1 MRIDLTARA
10 FIEANIDHYREVT
23 KAVKEFEAEVE
34 ATLRSIWREF
44 KEQLI
49 AVGIPADDPSFEAK
63 TQDHAS
69 EMGLKTGWSTGIQVG
84 IALQCGDD
92 DDELGRFA
100 VYSWVWVKNPDLR
113 KSLDNYVATHLSAP
127 FVHEFT
133 KSSSTLITA
142 YLDLGKK
149 SEAIDLL
156 RDGFRTL
163 FECLVGS
170 PEFCRSYN
178 ISGPVDM
185 GSSHR

>member
-1 MRIDLTARA
+1 MTIDLTARA
-10 FIEANIDHYREVT
+10 FIEANIDHYRGVT
-23 KAVKEFEAEVE
+23 LAVKAFEAEVE

-44 KEQLI
+44 KQQLI

-69 EMGLKTGWSTGIQVG
+69 EMYLKTGWSTGIQVG
-84 IALQCGDD
+84 IALQSRDD

-113 KSLDNYVATHLSAP
+113 KSLDNHVATHLSAP
-127 FVHEFT
+127 FVHEF
-133 KSSSTLITA
+133 KYSTTYITA
-142 YLDLGKK
+142 YMDLGKK
-149 SEAIDLL
+149 SEVIDLL

>member
-1 MRIDLTARA
+1 MTIDSTARD
-10 FIEANIDHYREVT
+10 FIVANIDHYRGVT
-23 KAVKEFEAEVE
+23 LAVKAFEAEVE

-44 KEQLI
+44 KQQLI

-63 TQDHAS
+63 TRDHAS
-69 EMGLKTGWSTGIQVG
+69 QMCLKTGWSTGIEVG
-84 IALQCGDD
+84 ITLQCRDD

-100 VYSWVWVKNPDLR
+100 AYSWVWVKNPDLR
-113 KSLDNYVATHLSAP
+113 KSLDNHIATHLSAR
-127 FVHEFT
+127 FVHEFED
-133 KSSSTLITA
+133 STTYITA
-142 YLDLGKK
+142 YMDLGKK
-149 SEAIDLL
+149 SEVIDLL